1 MSIVAIETALEER
14 LQTLVTPPPIAWED
28 MAFEPTSGQG
38 YLRVHHLH
46 DHPRDLFIEGG
57 PAELPGIFQV
67 DGVWPAGQGKVEA
80 KLVAE
85 RVAALFA
92 PVQSLDAG
100 NHRIERAQTP
110 AIAGSMP
117 DECWYTVP
125 VSIMWRAFPS
135 V

>member
-14 LQTLVTPPPIAWED
+14 LQILATPPPIAWED

-46 DHPRDLFIEGG
+46 DHSRDLFIEGG

-110 AIAGSMP
+110 AIAGGMP
-117 DECWYTVP
+117 DEGWYTVP

>member
-14 LQTLVTPPPIAWED
+14 LQTLATPPPVAWED

-100 NHRIERAQTP
+100 NHCIERAQTP
-110 AIAGSMP
+110 AIAGGMP
-117 DECWYTVP
+117 DEGWYTVP